1 MIILY
6 VNIETFL
13 SVLDERASEEQP
25 EIYSSVSNFETCEL
39 GIRNAIYALHSF
51 AFLYWH
57 EVVFSQ
63 SSVLPEN
70 TNSFTTHCN
79 QLCASLMLKVH
90 AVVPRGPFDDIT
102 L

>member
-51 AFLYWH
+51 AFLY
-57 EVVFSQ
+57 
-63 SSVLPEN
+63 
-70 TNSFTTHCN
+70 
-79 QLCASLMLKVH
+79 
-90 AVVPRGPFDDIT
+90 
-102 L
+102 